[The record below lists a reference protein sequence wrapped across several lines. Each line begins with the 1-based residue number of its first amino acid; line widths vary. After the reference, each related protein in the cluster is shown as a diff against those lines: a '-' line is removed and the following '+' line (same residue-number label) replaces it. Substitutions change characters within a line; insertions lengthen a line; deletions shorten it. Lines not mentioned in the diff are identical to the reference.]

1 MLVMINAHFCPPSH
15 PLTPENCR
23 FLQLENW
30 PIFTILTL
38 TPPRIFEYFE
48 QMLISPMKKMKASTV
63 ETQKLSDSLEVPV
76 FDMSP
81 LLYSKDEKKISELCA
96 SMGKAMAETS
106 ILIVRDP
113 RVSKTDSGNFLDM
126 MERYFS
132 QERELL
138 DKDVRAE
145 LQYVKY
151 LSDS

>member
-1 MLVMINAHFCPPSH
+1 
-15 PLTPENCR
+15 
-23 FLQLENW
+23 
-30 PIFTILTL
+30 
-38 TPPRIFEYFE
+38 
-48 QMLISPMKKMKASTV
+48 MKKMKASTV

-81 LLYSKDEKKISELCA
+81 LLYSKDEKKISELCE

-145 LQYVKY
+145 LQYVDLKIS
-151 LSDS
+151 LSDLVNTHTQTHTAIKSVPHLKRRKRPFAVRITSANRLWTR

>member
-1 MLVMINAHFCPPSH
+1 
-15 PLTPENCR
+15 
-23 FLQLENW
+23 
-30 PIFTILTL
+30 
-38 TPPRIFEYFE
+38 
-48 QMLISPMKKMKASTV
+48 MKASTV

-81 LLYSKDEKKISELCA
+81 LLYSKDEKKISELCE

-145 LQYVKY
+145 LQYVDLKIS
-151 LSDS
+151 LSDLVNTHTQTHTAIKSVPHLKRRKRLFAVRITNANRLWTR

>member
-1 MLVMINAHFCPPSH
+1 
-15 PLTPENCR
+15 
-23 FLQLENW
+23 
-30 PIFTILTL
+30 
-38 TPPRIFEYFE
+38 
-48 QMLISPMKKMKASTV
+48 MLISPMKKMKASTV
-63 ETQKLSDSLEVPV
+63 EKQKLSDSLEVPV

-96 SMGKAMAETS
+96 SMGKAMSETS

-145 LQYVKY
+145 LQYVDFQISLADLVKFT
-151 LSDS
+151 LKNTVIKSVPHLKRRKRLFAARITNANRLWTR

>member
-1 MLVMINAHFCPPSH
+1 MCDH
-15 PLTPENCR
+15 
-23 FLQLENW
+23 Q
-30 PIFTILTL
+30 
-38 TPPRIFEYFE
+38 
-48 QMLISPMKKMKASTV
+48 ISPMKKMKAIV
-63 ETQKLSDSLEVPV
+63 ETQRLSEDLEVPV

-81 LLYSKDEKKISELCA
+81 LLYSKDEKKISKLCE

-138 DKDVRAE
+138 DEDVRAE
-145 LQYVKY
+145 LQYVDRVTLIFTLKITSHHFTFQQTAIKSVRPRKRRRRQFVVRTTNVKR
-151 LSDS
+151 LSTR

>member
-1 MLVMINAHFCPPSH
+1 MCDH
-15 PLTPENCR
+15 
-23 FLQLENW
+23 Q
-30 PIFTILTL
+30 
-38 TPPRIFEYFE
+38 
-48 QMLISPMKKMKASTV
+48 ISPMKKMKAIV
-63 ETQKLSDSLEVPV
+63 ETQRLSEDLEVPV

-81 LLYSKDEKKISELCA
+81 LLYSKDEKKISKLCE

-145 LQYVKY
+145 LQYVERSSYFHSQDHLTSLHSNKQ
-151 LSDS
+151 LSSRCDPGKDGEGNLQYDPQI

>member
-1 MLVMINAHFCPPSH
+1 
-15 PLTPENCR
+15 
-23 FLQLENW
+23 
-30 PIFTILTL
+30 
-38 TPPRIFEYFE
+38 
-48 QMLISPMKKMKASTV
+48 MKKMKAIV
-63 ETQKLSDSLEVPV
+63 ETQRLSEDLEVPV

-81 LLYSKDEKKISELCA
+81 LLYSKDEKKISKLCE

-145 LQYVKY
+145 LQYVVTFFS
-151 LSDS
+151 LSRSPHITLLH

>member
-1 MLVMINAHFCPPSH
+1 
-15 PLTPENCR
+15 
-23 FLQLENW
+23 
-30 PIFTILTL
+30 
-38 TPPRIFEYFE
+38 
-48 QMLISPMKKMKASTV
+48 MLISPMKKMKASTV

-81 LLYSKDEKKISELCA
+81 LLYSKDEKKISELCE

-145 LQYVKY
+145 LQYVDFLKS
-151 LSDS
+151 LSRISLNSYSKTHTAIKSEPHLKRRKRPFAVRITSANRLWTR

>member
-1 MLVMINAHFCPPSH
+1 MCDH
-15 PLTPENCR
+15 
-23 FLQLENW
+23 Q
-30 PIFTILTL
+30 
-38 TPPRIFEYFE
+38 
-48 QMLISPMKKMKASTV
+48 ISPMKKMKAIV
-63 ETQKLSDSLEVPV
+63 ETQRLSEDLEVPV

-81 LLYSKDEKKISELCA
+81 LLYSKDEKKISKLCE

-145 LQYVKY
+145 LQYVVTLFS
-151 LSDS
+151 LSRSPHITLLQ

>member
-1 MLVMINAHFCPPSH
+1 
-15 PLTPENCR
+15 
-23 FLQLENW
+23 
-30 PIFTILTL
+30 
-38 TPPRIFEYFE
+38 
-48 QMLISPMKKMKASTV
+48 MKASTV

-81 LLYSKDEKKISELCA
+81 LLYSKDEKKISELCE

-145 LQYVKY
+145 LQYVDFQISLGISFNSHSNTHTHTAIKSVPH
-151 LSDS
+151 LKRRKRPFVVRITSANRLWTR